1 MHVFGPWE
9 RPHPDSQLSGQQRRV
24 FMTAFNNTQLK
35 ISEVY
40 LLLLPRTCVVKE
52 TALEQKT
59 FCSPPPPP
67 SLKGGTIIVAAAQ
80 TVTRSFCGQSKE
92 RDEGKPDTNR
102 PTVAADFIFQIQLNG
117 ERVWNVISVENPEQK
132 RFVLS
137 INLCL
142 TVQK

>member
-1 MHVFGPWE
+1 MA
-9 RPHPDSQLSGQQRRV
+9 
-24 FMTAFNNTQLK
+24 AFDNTQVK

-40 LLLLPRTCVVKE
+40 RLLLLPGMCVVKE

-59 FCSPPPPP
+59 FCEVVAPPP

-117 ERVWNVISVENPEQK
+117 KRVWNVISLENREQK

-137 INLCL
+137 INVCL